1 MSWVKTY
8 EAFIWESGKVDP
20 EVEKLEKLLKF
31 PSNSG
36 VFQSV
41 LYDDVEK
48 MLVIEQPTNI
58 GTMDAGAVLSAIN
71 KDKSKLKSAYKGLRK
86 VMIDDLQITV

>member
-1 MSWVKTY
+1 MNWIKTY
-8 EAFIWESGKVDP
+8 EAFIWEAGKVDP

-31 PSNSG
+31 PIGSG

-48 MLVIEQPTNI
+48 MLVIEQPTNVS
-58 GTMDAGAVLSAIN
+58 TMDAGAVLTAIN
-71 KDKSKLKSAYKGLRK
+71 REKPRIKATYKGCRK
-86 VMIDDLQITV
+86 IMIDDLQITL

>member
-8 EAFIWESGKVDP
+8 EAYIWESGKADP
-20 EVEKLEKLLKF
+20 EIDKLEKLLKF

-48 MLVIEQPTNI
+48 MLVIEQPTNLSS
-58 GTMDAGAVLSAIN
+58 MDAGAVIAAIN
-71 KDKSKLKSAYKGLRK
+71 KEKPRLKATYKGLRK
-86 VMIDDLQITV
+86 VMIDDLQISI